1 MLKNMIINVEEHYYL
16 CGKTWVFMWKNM
28 IINVVIIC
36 INLIPMQFF
45 SDQMM

>member
-1 MLKNMIINVEEHYYL
+1 MWKNIF
-16 CGKTWVFMWKNM
+16 FMWKNM